1 MGGDGGDGE
10 KHSSFD
16 GSFVG
21 IKHTEFQENFF
32 CRTPMGRFLQTSSEC
47 QHNLISDEGH
57 QSEIDS

>member
-32 CRTPMGRFLQTSSEC
+32 
-47 QHNLISDEGH
+47 
-57 QSEIDS
+57 